1 MYNGLMHNK
10 LRYHVKFK
18 HFLALAACWL
28 LGLYALLDVGNLFG
42 LFAVCFAPTL
52 YVLLLVG
59 LLRGWWDASWC

>member
-1 MYNGLMHNK
+1 MYNGLMHYEM
-10 LRYHVKFK
+10 RYHVKFK
-18 HFLALAACWL
+18 HFLALAAAWL

-42 LFAVCFAPTL
+42 LFAVCFAPPL